1 MRYTLPT
8 LVLLLLVSA
17 CEINQ
22 GPKARD
28 VFIGSWQVTD
38 RCQAD
43 TQDYVLDIFE
53 DSSFGDD
60 ILLEGEGLYRIGF
73 PIEAI
78 VTGSRLVIPI
88 QDLLLST
95 IPDLRYEFAGS
106 GSINSD
112 GDRLTI
118 DYDVLTLQ
126 DGYVIAVDQCIA
138 IGEPR

>member
-1 MRYTLPT
+1 MRYTLPI
-8 LVLLLLVSA
+8 LALLLLVSA

-28 VFIGSWQVTD
+28 AFLGSWQMTD
-38 RCQAD
+38 RCLAD
-43 TQDYVLDIFE
+43 TQVYVLDIFE
-53 DSSFGDD
+53 DSNFGDD
-60 ILLEGEGLYRIGF
+60 IVLSGEGLYRIGF
-73 PIEAI
+73 PIEAV

-88 QDLLLST
+88 QDLILST
-95 IPDLRYEFAGS
+95 IPDLRYEFTGT
-106 GSINSD
+106 GSINSA

-138 IGEPR
+138 IGERR